1 MPQLTASLITCD
13 NQKLI
18 WHPPQCTSWKLEKVL
33 VAPQME
39 NVIPFPSN
47 CAWRCQYLLVAF
59 HRHRKDCSN
68 IFAGRTR
75 NEIEFKALEPLIFSN
90 NWKLKQWA
98 NVMFKHDSGRYK
110 LGEGSGDRRGDE
122 GDKESF
128 LKGKW
133 MNANTEWQERFLL
146 RFCEPQKHTKRRGKR
161 EGKANEDEKEK
172 QEKTRKQI
180 NPHKWCLNG
189 RKRQKTG

>member
-1 MPQLTASLITCD
+1 MIPAD
-13 NQKLI
+13 
-18 WHPPQCTSWKLEKVL
+18 TSSEK
-33 VAPQME
+33 E
-39 NVIPFPSN
+39 
-47 CAWRCQYLLVAF
+47 
-59 HRHRKDCSN
+59 
-68 IFAGRTR
+68 AG
-75 NEIEFKALEPLIFSN
+75 IEEE
-90 NWKLKQWA
+90 
-98 NVMFKHDSGRYK
+98 M
-110 LGEGSGDRRGDE
+110 
-122 GDKESF
+122 KETKNHF